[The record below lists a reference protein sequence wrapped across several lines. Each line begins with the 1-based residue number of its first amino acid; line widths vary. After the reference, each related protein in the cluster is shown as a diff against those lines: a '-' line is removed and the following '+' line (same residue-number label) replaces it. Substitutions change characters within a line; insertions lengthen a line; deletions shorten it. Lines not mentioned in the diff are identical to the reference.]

1 MIYLMFVIAIIVAVF
16 IALKL
21 RPKTISHKYTS
32 FDLKSIGIEQ
42 IDMME
47 DGSEFEIY
55 LYRLLKE
62 IGYNDAYKTIDSGD
76 FGADLVFT
84 DKSGTRT
91 IIQAKRYSNPVGT
104 DAVQQVYTAR
114 NYYQAKKAIVITNN
128 FFTEPCETLA
138 GVNAVLLLDRN
149 DLTAII
155 EHFRNGNYEKARS
168 IIEKEPRIIYE
179 FWDNPDM
186 SIKKDEKAEKLLQSF

>member
-1 MIYLMFVIAIIVAVF
+1 LIYVLFLVAVIIAIILF
-16 IALKL
+16 IKS
-21 RPKTISHKYTS
+21 RPKVTTRTKFSYD
-32 FDLKSIGIEQ
+32 DLKSIGIEQ

-62 IGYNDAYKTIDSGD
+62 LGYTDAYKTIDSGD

-84 DKSGTRT
+84 DRSGTRT
-91 IIQAKRYSNPVGT
+91 IIQAKRYSSPVGI

-114 NYYQAKKAIVITNN
+114 NYYQAKKAVVITNS
-128 FFTEPCETLA
+128 FYTDSAETLA

-149 DLTAII
+149 DLISII
-155 EHFRNGNYEKARS
+155 NHFKSGIYEKSKS

-186 SIKKDEKAEKLLQSF
+186 SIKKDAKAEKLL